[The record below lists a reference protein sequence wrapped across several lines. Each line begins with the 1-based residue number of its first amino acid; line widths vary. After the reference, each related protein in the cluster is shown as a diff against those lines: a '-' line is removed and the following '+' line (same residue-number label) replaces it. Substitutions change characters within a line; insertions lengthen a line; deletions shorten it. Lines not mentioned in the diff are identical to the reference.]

1 MEREGRTDGFTA
13 VEDRFAGYTVY
24 DRDGDKIGKVDDLF
38 LNERDEPEYVGVKM
52 GFFGLSSTLIP
63 MDACRVDDGSQAIYV
78 QAEKEHVKN
87 GPRFDDDSEI
97 TPDYERRVREYYGL
111 PAHDEGERSSYGGYY
126 GEEEEGAGAA
136 AAAGAGAS
144 EAPASGG
151 EEAGH
156 VGPGMYEGDTEHG
169 RFEGHGADQEGVGR
183 DDDKSDLEDEDELR
197 VRRSEEELRAGV
209 REREA
214 GRVNVR
220 KRVRTERERIAVP
233 KRREEVTVDRVPV
246 DREGSGAEIGEDEV
260 SVPVVEEEVVVEK
273 RPVVKEEVR
282 VRKDVVEDEEV
293 VEEDVR
299 KEEVDIDDASGGT
312 TGRRDR

>member
-1 MEREGRTDGFTA
+1 MERDERTDRFTA

-38 LNERDEPEYVGVKM
+38 LDESDQPEYVGVKM
-52 GFFGLSSTLIP
+52 GFFGLSSTIVP
-63 MDACRVDDGSQAIYV
+63 MDAARVDEGGQAIYV

-97 TPDYERRVREYYGL
+97 TPDYERQVREYYGL
-111 PAHDEGERSSYGGYY
+111 PAHDDGERGGY
-126 GEEEEGAGAA
+126 GAYQDDRQQQQQQQQTTAASGAA
-136 AAAGAGAS
+136 AAA
-144 EAPASGG
+144 ASGDDDSG
-151 EEAGH
+151 R
-156 VGPGMYEGDTEHG
+156 VGPGMVEGDTDSGEFRGHSADN
-169 RFEGHGADQEGVGR
+169 EGTAQRQG
-183 DDDKSDLEDEDELR
+183 SDLEDEDELR
-197 VRRSEEELRAGV
+197 VQRSEEELRAGV

-214 GRVNVR
+214 GQVNVR

-233 KRREEVTVDRVPV
+233 KKREEVTVERVPV
-246 DREGSGAEIGEDEV
+246 DREASGSEIGEDEV

-282 VRKDVVEDEEV
+282 VRKDVVQEEEI

-299 KEEVDIDDASGGT
+299 KEEVDVEDASGT
-312 TGRRDR
+312 SRDRDV